1 MAAKPKLLGRPN
13 APDSTSPRPLLRW
26 AGSKKR
32 LLSRLK
38 EAAPN
43 KFKKYIEPFAG
54 SACLFLS
61 LNPKKAVLGDMNS
74 ELIQTYR
81 AVRQR
86 PTHVWQITKSIA
98 RTKREYYRIRS
109 QNPQSLNRYYRAARF
124 IYLNRLCFNGLYRTN
139 KSGQFNVP
147 KGKKTG
153 ELPELKVFLDFAKML
168 RKARLVRA
176 DFEMTLAYAEKGD
189 FVYLDPPYASITV
202 KDRNEYGVGSFKP
215 ADIPRLISSLEKL
228 HKKGVRFLL
237 SYSTAPD
244 FIAQI
249 KNPSKPFSIQR
260 TIASRARFRKLA
272 SETLLNNED
281 LFPND

>member
-1 MAAKPKLLGRPN
+1 MASN

-32 LLSRLK
+32 LLSRLL
-38 EAAPN
+38 EAAPK

-86 PTHVWQITKSIA
+86 PTYVWQITKSIA
-98 RTKREYYRIRS
+98 RTKREYYRVRS
-109 QNPQSLNRYYRAARF
+109 QDPRSLDRYHRAARF

-153 ELPELKVFLDFAKML
+153 ELPEREEFLRFARII

-176 DFEMTLAYAEKGD
+176 DFEKTLGYAENGD

-228 HKKGVRFLL
+228 HRKGIRFLL

-249 KNPSKPFSIQR
+249 RNPSKPFRIQR
-260 TIASRARFRKLA
+260 TIASKARFRKLA

-281 LFPND
+281 LFPNE